1 MKKCEKIRLQ
11 PSRTVFFAVCISY
24 NILLAYA
31 SQKRRIKN
39 NSKLNTAK
47 PVYFLFFVKFKHVFR
62 LVNAFSFLKKISTVT
77 QWMHLTLTLLRFLV
91 APFYQLYIT
100 IAIALQLGKTFFD
113 RFMFLALSLIYSK
126 PLKRSWMCL
135 FKCGGIF
142 SFS

>member
-62 LVNAFSFLKKISTVT
+62 LVNAFSFLKKKS
-77 QWMHLTLTLLRFLV
+77 Q
-91 APFYQLYIT
+91 Q
-100 IAIALQLGKTFFD
+100 
-113 RFMFLALSLIYSK
+113 
-126 PLKRSWMCL
+126 
-135 FKCGGIF
+135 
-142 SFS
+142 